1 MQANTYLL
9 LASLLSLSCISAYA
23 ETQYDPSN
31 EEASE
36 ELLEFLG
43 QWENVDGE
51 WIDPTQL
58 QEISM
63 LDQQSMKGDTNDQ

>member
-9 LASLLSLSCISAYA
+9 LASLLSLPSMSVHA
-23 ETQYDPSN
+23 ETQNNTSD

-43 QWENVDGE
+43 QWEKVDGE

-63 LDQQSMKGDTNDQ
+63 LDRQSMKGDTNDQ

>member
-1 MQANTYLL
+1 MPANYYLI
-9 LASLLSLSCISAYA
+9 LAGILFLPCLPANA
-23 ETQYDPSN
+23 EQTETTH
-31 EEASE
+31 EEVSD

-43 QWENVDGE
+43 QWEKVDGE

-63 LDQQSMKGDTNDQ
+63 LEQKSMKGDSDDQ